1 MVIRTEDVGYF
12 HKEEIIIA
20 QDKLDQIDI
29 TDNGQLIQFISE
41 FLEALEDRIYTTKI
55 HIEFENYDAMMD
67 AMVYHQSKIDEYRKY
82 INKIFPDCTINVAGD
97 KILMQFHGN
106 VSHSASIISELLKI
120 DAKKIDNSNMDSG
133 EYIIHL

>member
-1 MVIRTEDVGYF
+1 MPIKMEDVGYF

-29 TDNGQLIQFISE
+29 TDNDQLIQFISE
-41 FLEALEDRIYTTKI
+41 FLEALEDRVYTTEV
-55 HIEFENYDAMMD
+55 HIEYENYEAMMD
-67 AMVYHQSKIDEYRKY
+67 AMVYHQSKIDEYRKHIY
-82 INKIFPDCTINVAGD
+82 EIFPDCTIDIIDN

-106 VSHSASIISELLKI
+106 VSHSASIIAKLLKI
-120 DAKKIDNSNMDSG
+120 DAKKIDNLKMDYG

>member
-29 TDNGQLIQFISE
+29 LDNAQLIQFISD
-41 FLEALEDRIYTTKI
+41 FLNALEDRVYTTDI
-55 HIEFENYDAMMD
+55 HIEYENYKPMMN
-67 AMVYHQSKIDEYRKY
+67 AIVYHQGKINEYCKHIY
-82 INKIFPDCTINVAGD
+82 EIFPDCTIDVVED
-97 KILMQFHGN
+97 KIRMQFYGN
-106 VSHSASIISELLKI
+106 MSHSASIISELLGI
-120 DAKKIDNSNMDSG
+120 DAKKIDNSKMDFG

>member
-12 HKEEIIIA
+12 HKDEIIIA

-29 TDNGQLIQFISE
+29 LDNAQLIQFISE
-41 FLEALEDRIYTTKI
+41 FLDALEDRVYTNTI
-55 HIEFENYDAMMD
+55 HIEFENYKVMMD
-67 AMVYHQSKIDEYRKY
+67 AMVYHQSKVDEYRKY
-82 INKIFPDCTINVAGD
+82 INEIFPDCTISIVGD
-97 KILMQFHGN
+97 KILMQFYGN

-120 DAKKIDNSNMDSG
+120 DAKKIDNSKMDFG

>member
-1 MVIRTEDVGYF
+1 MPIKMEDVGYF

-29 TDNGQLIQFISE
+29 TDNDQLIQFISE
-41 FLEALEDRIYTTKI
+41 FLEALEDRVYTTEV
-55 HIEFENYDAMMD
+55 HVEYENYEAMMD

-82 INKIFPDCTINVAGD
+82 IYEIFPDCTIDIVDN

-106 VSHSASIISELLKI
+106 VSHSVSIIAELLKI
-120 DAKKIDNSNMDSG
+120 DAKKIDNSKMDYG